1 MERFRN
7 IKNNIIMSI
16 TKSIRTKLPV
26 VIDTI
31 KQTQAV
37 VYIKILNVLYD
48 GTSYAATAE
57 YSVQEQGTEEE
68 NATFSKRVIAL
79 DSVKFS
85 VEEAQAM
92 EMLLEVEGTTV
103 SERLADIIPKLT
115 MYQAGVSS
123 VFGLGPD
130 DFEETETP

>member
-1 MERFRN
+1 
-7 IKNNIIMSI
+7 MSI

-26 VIDTI
+26 VIDSI
-31 KQTQAV
+31 KQTEAV

-57 YSVQEQGTEEE
+57 YSVQEQSTEEE

-79 DSVKFS
+79 DSVKFL

-123 VFGLGPD
+123 IFGLGPD
-130 DFEETETP
+130 DFEKADSIN

>member
-1 MERFRN
+1 
-7 IKNNIIMSI
+7 MSI

-26 VIDTI
+26 VIDSI
-31 KQTQAV
+31 KQTEAV
-37 VYIKILNVLYD
+37 VYIKILNVLYN
-48 GTSYAATAE
+48 GTSYIATAE
-57 YSVQEQGTEEE
+57 YSVQEQGTEE
-68 NATFSKRVIAL
+68 NAIFSKRVIAL

-85 VEEAQAM
+85 MEEAQEM